1 MESIDGS
8 RAEIVVQLL
17 TRIEALCAN
26 SSSRVLIG
34 IAGCPGAGKTT
45 LTKLLLDGLPEAAWV
60 PMDGFHLSDAV
71 LTDRGTL
78 DRKGA
83 PDTFDT
89 EGYFSAL
96 QRIKAGREDV
106 YVPSFDRD
114 LEQPIAAGLRV
125 PVEAKVVISEGNY
138 LLLARDEWDRIH
150 QLFDQVWFVD
160 TPPELRISRLVN
172 RHMRYGK
179 PPQFAREW
187 VQEVDEA
194 NAALIEE
201 DAHRADLLVPFD

>member
-45 LTKLLLDGLPEAAWV
+45 LTKLLLDGIPEAAWV
-60 PMDGFHLSDAV
+60 PMDGFRLSDAV

-201 DAHRADLLVPFD
+201 DAQSADLLVPFD

>member
-1 MESIDGS
+1 M
-8 RAEIVVQLL
+8 
-17 TRIEALCAN
+17 
-26 SSSRVLIG
+26 
-34 IAGCPGAGKTT
+34 
-45 LTKLLLDGLPEAAWV
+45 
-60 PMDGFHLSDAV
+60 
-71 LTDRGTL
+71 
-78 DRKGA
+78 
-83 PDTFDT
+83 
-89 EGYFSAL
+89 
-96 QRIKAGREDV
+96 
-106 YVPSFDRD
+106 PSFDRD

-201 DAHRADLLVPFD
+201 DAQSADLLVPFD